1 MWGIRC
7 ASFYQRIASFV
18 PSNQQYPYLVT
29 FPFLAVLLGC
39 MNYHLLAINLFQGKK
54 NHLAI
59 NVLVCTCDNHLA
71 IPKVVKYQQNQTVRQ
86 SVISSV
92 AS

>member
-1 MWGIRC
+1 MHEL
-7 ASFYQRIASFV
+7 SFT
-18 PSNQQYPYLVT
+18 SNQLVSR
-29 FPFLAVLLGC
+29 
-39 MNYHLLAINLFQGKK
+39 KK